1 MSSPSAPGTLILNS
15 GSLIYMDPAAR
26 EQTGCAPDAS
36 LEACEPRIRSI
47 MEDLRTTSSNKHIG
61 SASSNGADG
70 ADAIRPVDASSENVG
85 SDTLRASVE
94 DRGDMKIVRLWDE
107 AETQQTEMLCR
118 DAAFAEIVRP
128 IYRALAH
135 DAHNPIVASQLQL
148 GILREMDAEVLE
160 ERRTS
165 LTDTLERHLEAM
177 STGVSLL
184 IEELAPTPAAPPVD
198 VLAVID
204 RVRRIALPYAQSQS
218 ATVEA
223 RTGSAALYT
232 SASEEDVKRT
242 LLGYLARLLPHAD
255 PGNRI
260 EIRVDRSDSDT
271 APVVLLTA
279 EGLVATDELARST
292 MKALKADAERC
303 GARVENDSTEDNTT
317 VCPILPGG

>member
-1 MSSPSAPGTLILNS
+1 
-15 GSLIYMDPAAR
+15 
-26 EQTGCAPDAS
+26 
-36 LEACEPRIRSI
+36 
-47 MEDLRTTSSNKHIG
+47 
-61 SASSNGADG
+61 
-70 ADAIRPVDASSENVG
+70 
-85 SDTLRASVE
+85 
-94 DRGDMKIVRLWDE
+94 MKIVRLWDE

-165 LTDTLERHLEAM
+165 LADTLERHLEAM

-260 EIRVDRSDSDT
+260 EIRVDRSASDT

-317 VCPILPGG
+317 VCLILPEG